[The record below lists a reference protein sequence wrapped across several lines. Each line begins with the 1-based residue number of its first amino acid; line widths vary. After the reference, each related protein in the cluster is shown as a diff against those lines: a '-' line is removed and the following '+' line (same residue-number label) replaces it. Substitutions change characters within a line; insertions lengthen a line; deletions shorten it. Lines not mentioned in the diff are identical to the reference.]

1 MNKKEQKSNLNK
13 YNSTIKKIDEISS
26 NLWQKILN
34 FIYLIVEFLE
44 MIFCLLL
51 MLPHFILPIYQ
62 AGAFNT
68 LIMIG
73 IFIMVIFLMLKPLIF
88 SYTST
93 LTFIIVLVLCANIG
107 AFNFAFALFGAIV
120 IGIYVFKDLQ
130 LLINLY
136 MKK

>member
-1 MNKKEQKSNLNK
+1 MNKREQKSNLNK
-13 YNSTIKKIDEISS
+13 YNSTMKKLDEISS
-26 NLWQKILN
+26 NLWQKALN

-44 MIFCLLL
+44 MVFCLLL
-51 MLPHFILPIYQ
+51 MFPHFILPIYQ

-68 LIMIG
+68 LVMIG
-73 IFIMVIFLMLKPLIF
+73 IFIMIVFLMLKPLIF
-88 SYTST
+88 SYTPS
-93 LTFIIVLVLCANIG
+93 LTFIIVLILCANVG

-120 IGIYVFKDLQ
+120 ISICVFKDLQ

>member
-1 MNKKEQKSNLNK
+1 MNKKEQRNNLNK

-51 MLPHFILPIYQ
+51 MFPHFILPIYQ

-73 IFIMVIFLMLKPLIF
+73 IFIIIIFLMLKPLIF
-88 SYTST
+88 SYTSSLTFT
-93 LTFIIVLVLCANIG
+93 LTLILCANIG
-107 AFNFAFALFGAIV
+107 AFYFAFALMGAVI
-120 IGIYVFKDLQ
+120 IGICVFKDLQ

-136 MKK
+136 SKK